1 MTASE
6 IKMQVIKKI
15 QSLEDEKVLD
25 EIYHLLLLDAKEP
38 NVYQLDNKQKHLLDE
53 AMEDVKH
60 NRLSDHDQAKKEI
73 EEWLST

>member
-15 QSLEDEKVLD
+15 QSLDDEKVLD
-25 EIYHLLLLDAKEP
+25 EIYHLLLLDATEP
-38 NVYQLDNKQKHLLDE
+38 GVYQLDNKQKHMLNE

-73 EEWLST
+73 EEWLSK